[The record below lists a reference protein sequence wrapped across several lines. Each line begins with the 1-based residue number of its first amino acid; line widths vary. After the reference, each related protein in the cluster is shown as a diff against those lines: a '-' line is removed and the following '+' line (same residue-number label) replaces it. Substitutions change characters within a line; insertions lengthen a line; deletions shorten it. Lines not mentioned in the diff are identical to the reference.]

1 MPYLIFCT
9 GEEKEAVELNI
20 PSETTIG
27 RTSDNDITILED
39 TSVSRKHLLIKVY
52 EDGKATAEDLGSSNG
67 TTINDLEL
75 SDTAVNIPDGAKIKT
90 GDAEFIFCYNNF
102 EDYADAILP
111 PLKLRIKDKSQ
122 QQEQYI
128 NEPDQNSPK
137 FMLDTVMIKR
147 EESSDVTLTTKLPI
161 DSFGLAKGE
170 EIEGYRIIRDLGEGY
185 YSKTYLAYQKSVDR
199 TVALKTFRI
208 IQDFNINEAFE
219 DFKTQIL
226 KTVNIDNPRLLHY
239 FDCGLSARII
249 FISMPYISEGS
260 LKDKISKRGK
270 FSVESAISI
279 ALTICETLNFMY
291 ENASSYHL
299 SLNPSNIV
307 FSDNEELMLTDY
319 SLKLWKQKYSVK
331 NESAQTWIRYDSPEL
346 RAGEMPDHRS
356 DIYSIGVLLCEM
368 LTGVIA
374 YDKSFNLKSAIDSCK
389 APKELISII
398 RMATEPSK
406 NARIQSYDALIKM
419 LRHVNKIKKQPG
431 KLPQQT
437 VLKVKQYQPPRKI
450 IINTKK

>member
-9 GEEKEAVELNI
+9 GEEKEAIELNT

-27 RTSDNDITILED
+27 RTSDNDITILD
-39 TSVSRKHLLIKVY
+39 DSSVSRKHLLIKVH

-67 TTINDLEL
+67 TTINNLEL
-75 SDTAVNIPDGAKIKT
+75 ADKAVNIPNGARIKT

-102 EDYADAILP
+102 EEYADAILP

-122 QQEQYI
+122 QQEQSI
-128 NEPDQNSPK
+128 NGTDQNSLK
-137 FMLDTVMIKR
+137 LMLDTVMIER
-147 EESSDVTLTTKLPI
+147 EDPSELTLTTKLPV

-208 IQDFNINEAFE
+208 IQDFDVNEAFE
-219 DFKTQIL
+219 NFKMQIL

-239 FDCGLSARII
+239 FDCGVSSRII
-249 FISMPYISEGS
+249 FISMPYISEGN
-260 LKDKISKRGK
+260 LKDKISKNGK
-270 FSVESAISI
+270 FSAENAISI
-279 ALTICETLNFMY
+279 ALIIAETLNSLY
-291 ENASSYHL
+291 QNTSSYHL

-307 FSDNEELMLTDY
+307 FSDNDDIMLADY
-319 SLKLWKQKYSVK
+319 SLKLWKNKYCIK

-346 RAGEMPDHRS
+346 RTGEMPDHRS

-398 RMATEPSK
+398 RMATESSK

-419 LRHVNKIKKQPG
+419 LRQINKIKKIPG
-431 KLPQQT
+431 KLSQQSA
-437 VLKVKQYQPPRKI
+437 LKIKQYQPPRKI
-450 IINTKK
+450 IIKPKN